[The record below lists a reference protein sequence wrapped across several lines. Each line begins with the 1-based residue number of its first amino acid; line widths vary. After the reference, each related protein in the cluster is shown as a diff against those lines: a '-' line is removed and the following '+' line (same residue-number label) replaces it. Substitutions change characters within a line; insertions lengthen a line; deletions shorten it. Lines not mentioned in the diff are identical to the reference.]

1 MSRFIDSSPV
11 SSYIVFYM
19 LSLCCSIASIA
30 SRIAHICLFWLHC
43 LPCCSV
49 SSYIAYLSNCLFF
62 HFNLSLSLV
71 LNFFFL
77 HHSLSSP
84 SFSPSDLILASLSS
98 TTFPKREANSGNL
111 FWKSLCLLL
120 YLLENII
127 CTFSL
132 SLSLSLSLYLPLTN
146 ALLPLSLSLFVCF
159 LQMFLSHTQSHT
171 CKLSLLLINS
181 VTR

>member
-1 MSRFIDSSPV
+1 MSRFIDSSSV

-132 SLSLSLSLYLPLTN
+132 SLTLSLTLSSPNKCTTATLSLSLCVFSPDV
-146 ALLPLSLSLFVCF
+146 P
-159 LQMFLSHTQSHT
+159 LSHTISHLQT
-171 CKLSLLLINS
+171 ISL
-181 VTR
+181 TH